1 MGGIDG
7 SMDGRGGL
15 GRALPLRSI
24 IIIRGEDLPPYESR
38 AARREPK
45 ESSEGSK
52 GREVPRR
59 VLQRQGGVVGCLT
72 GQTGGESMVEGRR
85 KSNSATRLSRK
96 LAPDAPTI
104 GRKELPK

>member
-1 MGGIDG
+1 M
-7 SMDGRGGL
+7 
-15 GRALPLRSI
+15 PLRSI
-24 IIIRGEDLPPYESR
+24 IIIRGEDLPPYETR

-72 GQTGGESMVEGRR
+72 GQTGGESMVEGRVRRR